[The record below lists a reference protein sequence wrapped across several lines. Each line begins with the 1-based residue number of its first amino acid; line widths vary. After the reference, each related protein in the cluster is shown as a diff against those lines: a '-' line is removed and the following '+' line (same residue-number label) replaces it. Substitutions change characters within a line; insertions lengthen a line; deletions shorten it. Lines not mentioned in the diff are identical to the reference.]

1 MAQDNLIKKAKLV
14 LKAYEANLTK
24 DSDNDYYFVPKS
36 QRLITMEDLAEAV
49 ATLSVRNEDTAEL
62 VRNYKAMNEQF
73 MWYLASGCSV
83 STNVGNFRVSVSG
96 TLSKSELTSAPDRS
110 RLKLNI
116 RFAPSKEMREI
127 LDSAELAVEIEKAV
141 VGPQLHT
148 VVSAQDFDNPEA
160 VTRGESVPVAAGT
173 ACIITGKGIKIGGE
187 GAEIGLTL
195 TRKDGDEGTT
205 YFFTT
210 KQLYP
215 NTKTKVGFVMP
226 ADAPDGSVWEV
237 KICTQLSSN
246 GSQLLKTPRTAV
258 MEDYFV
264 VGQTSTVEPEEP
276 EDPETGGGGEGEQ
289 EEDPLA

>member
-1 MAQDNLIKKAKLV
+1 MAKENNLKKALLT
-14 LKAYEANLTK
+14 LKAYELPITE
-24 DSDNDYYFVPKS
+24 SDTNDYYVNPKS
-36 QRLITMEDLAEAV
+36 QGVIYVEDLAKAV
-49 ATLSVRNEDTAEL
+49 ATLSVRNEDEAEL
-62 VRNYKAMNEQF
+62 VRNYNAMNDQL
-73 MWYLASGCSV
+73 MWYLASGKAV
-83 STNVGNFRVSVSG
+83 STTVGIYRVTAQG
-96 TLSKSELTSAPDRS
+96 RLSKGELNSAPDRS
-110 RLKLNI
+110 RITLNVS
-116 RFAPSKEMREI
+116 FALSKEMREY
-127 LDSAELAVEIEKAV
+127 LDSAKLAVEIEKAV

-148 VVSAQDFDNPEA
+148 VVSAQDFDNPDA

-173 ACIITGKGIKIGGE
+173 ACIVTGKGIKIGGE
-187 GAEIGLTL
+187 GTDIGLTL

-205 YFFTT
+205 YFFTA

-226 ADAPDGSVWEV
+226 ADAPEGSVWEV